1 MSKDNFS
8 SLLKMVSLDDN
19 TKSLI
24 GSSKEEIA
32 KSLRSNINENNS
44 ALYNV
49 LIAKAEEPT
58 EEEEEAF
65 RTALG
70 QDTKDED
77 VSEVD
82 IADEEEGEAP
92 TTKTDYRGFLNL
104 HRRMTLLENNLSL
117 LEKLSEELELVGKT
131 TDTAFPSGYKFEND
145 EEYDKIRNINASNF
159 IISVLVSLSKDK
171 KYLENMSNY
180 IKNGILVPIAP
191 PLKESRTTGEMVA
204 GKRKEPVDVRS
215 IQERLIAIM
224 DKPISDMSFTEALS
238 NLHIN
243 RFKKNPLVKR
253 GKEGK
258 GRYSKDI
265 SFAREFVRGTTIGSR
280 QRDIQNK
287 LRRLR
292 KILQNFRDL
301 QEYEE
306 SLLEKISE
314 IKDLGK
320 NIDVEEAVTKKIQD
334 MNRLI
339 SSGKQGQDTKDEE
352 EDEEEDGEGDEAS
365 TPKTYREQVAE
376 TFSKYK
382 ETLADVRK
390 NPDKYIKEI
399 REKYELQLYDAQID
413 LRAVVD
419 EMKKISPFSEEIVEL
434 IDYTKKY
441 MKLDII
447 EDRELEKSKNRLKD
461 AKELLEDVKANPN
474 KFGENREQQ
483 LIKKVKSL
491 EEEIEKY
498 EQNKEKYSKLRALI
512 NKNSKIIFDL
522 NDKFD
527 SVEKIVNKVEES
539 SDKDAE
545 NLAGRI
551 SEYVIFRGMTG
562 NFAKDLEKVV
572 SLKEEESE
580 MLLSEATDI
589 VEDLKRISDINTKI
603 GELL

>member
-82 IADEEEGEAP
+82 IGDEEEGEAP
-92 TTKTDYRGFLNL
+92 TTKTDYRGFVNL

-265 SFAREFVRGTTIGSR
+265 GFAREFVRGTTIGSR

-287 LRRLR
+287 LKRLR

-339 SSGKQGQDTKDEE
+339 SSG
-352 EDEEEDGEGDEAS
+352 
-365 TPKTYREQVAE
+365 EQVAE

-399 REKYELQLYDAQID
+399 REEYELQLSDAQID

-447 EDRELEKSKNRLKD
+447 EDRELEKTKNRLKD

-483 LIKKVKSL
+483 LIKNIKGL
-491 EEEIEKY
+491 EEEIEEY
-498 EQNKEKYSKLRALI
+498 EQNKEKYSKLRQLI

>member
-70 QDTKDED
+70 QDVKDED

-82 IADEEEGEAP
+82 IEDEEEGEAP
-92 TTKTDYRGFLNL
+92 TTKTDYRGFVNL

-145 EEYDKIRNINASNF
+145 EEYDKIRNINDSNF

-204 GKRKEPVDVRS
+204 GKRKEPVDVRN

-224 DKPISDMSFTEALS
+224 DKPISDSITGVMFFTEALS

-253 GKEGK
+253 GK

-265 SFAREFVRGTTIGSR
+265 GFAREFVRGTTIGSR

-287 LRRLR
+287 LERLR
-292 KILQNFRDL
+292 KILKNFRDL

-320 NIDVEEAVTKKIQD
+320 NIDVEEVVTKKIQD

-339 SSGKQGQDTKDEE
+339 SSG
-352 EDEEEDGEGDEAS
+352 
-365 TPKTYREQVAE
+365 EQVAE

-399 REKYELQLYDAQID
+399 REEYELQLYDNQID

-447 EDRELEKSKNRLKD
+447 EDRELEKTKNRLKD
-461 AKELLEDVKANPN
+461 AKELLEDVKANPD

-483 LIKKVKSL
+483 LIERVEFL
-491 EEEIEKY
+491 EEEIEEY
-498 EQNKEKYSKLRALI
+498 EQNKEKYSKLRKLI

>member
-1 MSKDNFS
+1 MSKDSFS

-49 LIAKAEEPT
+49 LIAKAEEST

-70 QDTKDED
+70 QDKDED
-77 VSEVD
+77 VSEVEIRD
-82 IADEEEGEAP
+82 DEEGEAP
-92 TTKTDYRGFLNL
+92 ATKTAYRGFINL
-104 HRRMTLLENNLSL
+104 HRRMMLLENTLPL

-131 TDTAFPSGYKFEND
+131 TDTALPSGYRFEND
-145 EEYDKIRNINASNF
+145 EEYDKIRSINASNF
-159 IISVLVSLSKDK
+159 IISVLVSLSKNK
-171 KYLENMSNY
+171 QYLENMSDY
-180 IKNGILVPIAP
+180 IKNGILVPIEP

-204 GKRKEPVDVRS
+204 GKKKESVDVKG
-215 IQERLIAIM
+215 IQERLISII
-224 DKPISDMSFTEALS
+224 DKEIDGMSFTEAVS

-243 RFKKNPLVKR
+243 RFKRNPLVKR

-258 GRYSKDI
+258 TRYSEDI
-265 SFAREFVRGTTIGSR
+265 GFATEFIRGTTIGSR

-287 LRRLR
+287 LKRLR
-292 KILQNFRDL
+292 KILQNFREL
-301 QEYEE
+301 EEYEE

-320 NIDVEEAVTKKIQD
+320 NIDVEEAMTKKIQD

-339 SSGKQGQDTKDEE
+339 SSGE
-352 EDEEEDGEGDEAS
+352 
-365 TPKTYREQVAE
+365 RVAE

-390 NPDKYIKEI
+390 NPEKYIKEI
-399 REKYELQLYDAQID
+399 REEYELQLSDAQID

-419 EMKKISPFSEEIVEL
+419 EMKKISPFIEEIVEL

-461 AKELLEDVKANPN
+461 AKELLEEVKANPD

-483 LIKKVKSL
+483 LIENVEGL
-491 EEEIEKY
+491 EEEIEEY
-498 EQNKEKYSKLRALI
+498 EQNKEKYSKLRQLI

-545 NLAGRI
+545 KLAERI

-562 NFAKDLEKVV
+562 NFTKDLVKVV

-580 MLLSEATDI
+580 TLLSETTDI

>member
-82 IADEEEGEAP
+82 IGDEEEGEAP
-92 TTKTDYRGFLNL
+92 TTKTDYRGFVNL
-104 HRRMTLLENNLSL
+104 HKRMTLLENNLSL

-265 SFAREFVRGTTIGSR
+265 GFAREFVRGTTIGSR

-287 LRRLR
+287 LKRLR

-339 SSGKQGQDTKDEE
+339 SSG
-352 EDEEEDGEGDEAS
+352 
-365 TPKTYREQVAE
+365 EQVAE

-399 REKYELQLYDAQID
+399 REEYELQLSDAQID

-447 EDRELEKSKNRLKD
+447 EDRELEKTKNRLKD

-483 LIKKVKSL
+483 LIKNIKGL
-491 EEEIEKY
+491 EEEIEEY
-498 EQNKEKYSKLRALI
+498 EQNKEKYSKLRQLI

>member
-82 IADEEEGEAP
+82 IGDEEEGEAP
-92 TTKTDYRGFLNL
+92 TTKTDYRGFVNL

-145 EEYDKIRNINASNF
+145 EEYDKIRSINASNF

-253 GKEGK
+253 GKS
-258 GRYSKDI
+258 RYSKDI
-265 SFAREFVRGTTIGSR
+265 GFAREFVRGTTIGSR

-287 LRRLR
+287 LKRLR

-339 SSGKQGQDTKDEE
+339 SSG
-352 EDEEEDGEGDEAS
+352 
-365 TPKTYREQVAE
+365 EQVAE

-399 REKYELQLYDAQID
+399 REEYELQLSDAQID

-447 EDRELEKSKNRLKD
+447 EDRELEKTKNRLKD

-483 LIKKVKSL
+483 LIKNIKGL
-491 EEEIEKY
+491 EEEIEEY
-498 EQNKEKYSKLRALI
+498 EQNKEKYSKLRQLI